1 MKLQTEPRV
10 ALIDEKINIYVTEL
24 TPGEKL
30 KITAS
35 MHFPWAIRE
44 KYESFA
50 WFTADS
56 NGNVDLSKHKPDSG
70 TYDYIDSMGL
80 IVSLQKISSEG
91 GNIALNISIDPSVF
105 IDIVCECGQHRE
117 CVRLERMF
125 KLPEVKRQQIT
136 DEFMGELFYSEHSN
150 NKTIVVLGGADGER
164 SGLSL
169 LSGPLASRGFNV
181 LTVGYF
187 NEEGLPKKLEEIPL
201 EYFET
206 VFSWLQKNP
215 LTHACE
221 IYLHGTSKGGE
232 LALLLA
238 SKYNVISKV
247 AVSAPHAY
255 CFQALDGL
263 MSGKN
268 VSSWSYEGKSLPFIP
283 VDNDIFYEHQRSCLE
298 KNTPFGLTTTYK
310 KSVEAAK
317 NKEDARIK
325 IENANADIL
334 LIAGME
340 DNVWNTYDACVEV
353 MDTLTKHNYKY
364 AYNFLAYKDLGH
376 SIPIPYV
383 VPLSETLNVKMDLGV
398 FTCGGTLK
406 GNSYG
411 QSDSWQ
417 KTIEFFM
424 KPVQP

>member
-1 MKLQTEPRV
+1 MKLQIKPKV
-10 ALIDEKINIYVTEL
+10 ALIDERINISVTEL

-35 MHFPWAIRE
+35 MHFPWAVGE

-50 WFTADS
+50 LFTADS

-80 IVSLQKISSEG
+80 IASLQKISSEG
-91 GNIALNISIDPSVF
+91 GNMALNISIENSIF
-105 IDIVCECGQHRE
+105 IDIVCESGQDRE

-136 DEFMGELFYSEHSN
+136 DEFMGELFYSENSN
-150 NKTIVVLGGADGER
+150 NKTIIVLGGSDGER
-164 SGLSL
+164 SGLAL

-201 EYFET
+201 EYFEK
-206 VFSWLQKNP
+206 VFSWLKKNP
-215 LTHACE
+215 LTHASE
-221 IYLHGTSKGGE
+221 IYVHGTSKGGE

-238 SKYNVISKV
+238 SRYNVISKV

-298 KNTPFGLTTTYK
+298 KNTPFGFTTTYK
-310 KSVEAAK
+310 KSVEIAK
-317 NKEDARIK
+317 DKEDARIK
-325 IENANADIL
+325 IENAHADLL
-334 LIAGME
+334 LIAGQE

-353 MDTLTKHNYKY
+353 MDTLAKHNYKY
-364 AYNFLAYKDLGH
+364 DYNLLEYKDLGH
-376 SIPIPYV
+376 SLPIPYV
-383 VPLSETLNVKMDLGV
+383 VPLSETLNVKMGLGV
-398 FTCGGTLK
+398 FTCGGTLQ

-424 KPVQP
+424 N

>member
-1 MKLQTEPRV
+1 MKVQIKPKV
-10 ALIDEKINIYVTEL
+10 ALIDERINIYVTEL
-24 TPGEKL
+24 TPGERL

-35 MHFPWAIRE
+35 MHFPWAISE

-80 IVSLQKISSEG
+80 IASLQKISSEG
-91 GNIALNISIDPSVF
+91 GNIALNISIEDSVF
-105 IDIVCECGQHRE
+105 IDIVCECRQDRE

-125 KLPEVKRQQIT
+125 KLPEVKRQQIS
-136 DEFMGELFYSEHSN
+136 DEFMGELFYSKNSN
-150 NKTIVVLGGADGER
+150 NKTIVVLGGSDGAR
-164 SGLSL
+164 GGLSL
-169 LSGPLASRGFNV
+169 LTGPLASRGFNV

-187 NEEGLPKKLEEIPL
+187 NEEGLPKKLQEIPL
-201 EYFET
+201 EYFEKI
-206 VFSWLQKNP
+206 FSWLKKNP
-215 LTHACE
+215 LTNASE
-221 IYLHGTSKGGE
+221 IYVHGTSKGGE

-268 VSSWSYEGKSLPFIP
+268 VSSWSYKGKSLPFIP
-283 VDNDIFYEHQRSCLE
+283 VDNDLFYEHQRSCLE
-298 KNTPFGLTTTYK
+298 KNTPFGFATTYK
-310 KSVEAAK
+310 KSVEIAK

-325 IENANADIL
+325 IENAHAHIL
-334 LIAGME
+334 LIAGQE
-340 DNVWNTYDACVEV
+340 DNVWNTRDACVE
-353 MDTLTKHNYKY
+353 MMNTLVKHNYKY
-364 AYNFLAYKDLGH
+364 DYHLLEYKGLGH
-376 SIPIPYV
+376 SLPIPYV
-383 VPLSETLNVKMDLGV
+383 LPLSETLNVEMGLGV

-424 KPVQP
+424 N